1 MTLPTVSRTA
11 LKLAWPSLTRTAAL
25 EIFASAS
32 DRRGGHASVVLSMF
46 YSLTP
51 SQIAAPNDAQS
62 NDFYPSRL
70 LPSFS

>member
-11 LKLAWPSLTRTAAL
+11 LKLAWPSLTRTVAL
-25 EIFASAS
+25 EIFKSAS
-32 DRRGGHASVVLSMF
+32 DRRGGQASVVLLMF
-46 YSLTP
+46 YVLTP

-70 LPSFS
+70 LPSLS